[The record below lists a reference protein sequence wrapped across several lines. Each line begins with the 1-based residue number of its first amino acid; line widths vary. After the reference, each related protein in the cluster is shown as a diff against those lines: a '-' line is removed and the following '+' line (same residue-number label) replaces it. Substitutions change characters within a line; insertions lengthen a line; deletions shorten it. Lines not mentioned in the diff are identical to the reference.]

1 MKKYEQY
8 KKLVISLLNFLLM
21 GIFAVLYIYIW
32 YKDYLHL
39 VINPFLGRGNIVLVL
54 VYMVLL
60 SLFLIIYGGYKFDV
74 YTVGNIIFSQV
85 LSIILANIVTYFQ
98 ISLIA
103 RSLLPPRPMLIMTAI
118 EIFIAII
125 WANVSVHIYRKLY
138 PAHELLM
145 IYGSNMVDT
154 LVGKLEKRK
163 DKYNIKEKIDV
174 EVGLD
179 KVYAKIDQ
187 YGAVILCDVKT
198 ETRNKILKYCFEH
211 SVRTYVTPKIS
222 DIIMKGASE
231 VKLFDT
237 PLVVCKNAGLTFEQ
251 KFLKRLMD
259 VVVSAIILCV
269 TSPIMLITAIAI
281 KLHDKG
287 PVFFRQTR
295 CTIHQREFEALKF
308 RSMIVNAD
316 KKGAVALA
324 TEKDPRITPVGR
336 IIRAT
341 RIDELPQLINVLKG
355 EMSVVGPRAMAKV
368 VVDEC
373 AQEIP
378 EFAYRSKVKGGL
390 TGYAQ
395 TVGKY
400 NTSAYDKLKLDLM
413 YIENYSILLDVRL
426 LLTTVK
432 IIFMKESTE
441 GVETAEGE
449 DTNEKGI

>member
-1 MKKYEQY
+1 
-8 KKLVISLLNFLLM
+8 M

-32 YKDYLHL
+32 HKDYLHL
-39 VINPFLGRGNIVLVL
+39 VMNPFLGRGNIVLVL

-103 RSLLPPRPMLIMTAI
+103 RSLLPPNPMLVMTAI
-118 EIFIAII
+118 EILIAII
-125 WANVSVHIYRKLY
+125 WANLSVHIYRKLY

-154 LVGKLEKRK
+154 LVGKLEKRN

-187 YGAVILCDVKT
+187 YGAVMLCDVKT

-231 VKLFDT
+231 INLFDT
-237 PLVVCKNAGLTFEQ
+237 PLVVCRNAGLTFEQ
-251 KFLKRLMD
+251 KIIKRIMD
-259 VVVSAIILCV
+259 ILVSVIILCL
-269 TSPIMLITAIAI
+269 TSPIMLIAAIAI
-281 KLHDKG
+281 KIYDGG

-295 CTIHQREFEALKF
+295 CTINQKKFEILKF
-308 RSMIVNAD
+308 RSMIVDAEKAGN
-316 KKGAVALA
+316 VIPA
-324 TEKDPRITPVGR
+324 TDKDPRITPIGT

-355 EMSVVGPRAMAKV
+355 EMSVVGPRPERVEHVEQYSEK
-368 VVDEC
+368 
-373 AQEIP
+373 IP
-378 EFAYRSKVKGGL
+378 EFSYRLKVKGGL

-395 TVGKY
+395 IVGKY

-413 YIENYSILLDVRL
+413 YIENYSILLDLRL
-426 LLTTVK
+426 LLMTVK
-432 IIFMKESTE
+432 VIFMKESTE
-441 GVETAEGE
+441 GFETAERE